1 MRRPKGEG
9 SVTKLSNEKFRARI
23 ELEPKNGKR
32 RWLSVVRDTAPEA
45 RKALREL
52 FRKKEILDV
61 QQEYN
66 DLFRRLWRILFKPV
80 KSNN

>member
-32 RWLSVVRDTAPEA
+32 R
-45 RKALREL
+45 
-52 FRKKEILDV
+52 
-61 QQEYN
+61 
-66 DLFRRLWRILFKPV
+66 
-80 KSNN
+80 

>member
-52 FRKKEILDV
+52 FRKKEVLECPTRV
-61 QQEYN
+61 
-66 DLFRRLWRILFKPV
+66 
-80 KSNN
+80 